1 MVWPAEFVVLSILT
15 LGVGIVSINNFVLKL
30 SVLILLII
38 SGGGSGLYF
47 LFGFLSNLFSKLSV
61 GGLLVENG

>member
-1 MVWPAEFVVLSILT
+1 MWPTEFVILSILI
-15 LGVGIVSINNFVLKL
+15 LGVGIISINNFVLKL

-38 SGGGSGLYF
+38 SGGGGGLSF
-47 LFGFLSNLFSKLSV
+47 LFGFLSNFFSELSV